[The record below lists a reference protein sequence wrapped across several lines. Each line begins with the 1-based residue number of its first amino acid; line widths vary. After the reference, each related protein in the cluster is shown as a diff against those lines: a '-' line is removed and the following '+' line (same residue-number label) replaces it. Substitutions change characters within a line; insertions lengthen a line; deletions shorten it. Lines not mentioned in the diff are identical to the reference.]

1 MSTVVNSTKPIVERR
16 DGSGSYRPASL
27 SDVIR
32 SEWVKLTSVRSTW
45 ITLAVT
51 VLLGVGLGTLIS
63 NLAASR
69 YSTRSQLRL
78 TWDPTSVSFRALVVA
93 QLAIAVL
100 GILVI
105 TSEYGTG
112 LIRTSLAVVPTR
124 RRFLAAKAAVFGATA
139 LVVGEVT
146 AFAAFLLGQ
155 AAIGSSAPNANLGQP
170 GVLRAVIG
178 AGLYLAVIGL
188 LSVGVGTLV
197 RNTAAGISA
206 MVALLFVL
214 PGLVQALPAS
224 WSNAITE
231 WWPTQ
236 AGSQVFATH
245 GGAHTLSA
253 WAGFAVLVVFTAVVF
268 GFAQWNLVR
277 RDA

>member
-1 MSTVVNSTKPIVERR
+1 MTTTVATHAGRQR
-16 DGSGSYRPASL
+16 DTGGSGSHRPASF
-27 SDVIR
+27 SDVAR

-45 ITLAVT
+45 ITLTVT
-51 VLLGVGLGTLIS
+51 VLLGVGVGTLIS
-63 NLAASR
+63 GLAASR
-69 YSTRSQLRL
+69 YSTDQHLHQS
-78 TWDPTSVSFRALVVA
+78 WDPTSVSFRALVIA

-100 GILVI
+100 GTLVI

-112 LIRTSLAVVPTR
+112 LIRTSLAAVPSR
-124 RRFLAAKAAVFGATA
+124 RRFLAAKATVFSAVA

-146 AFAAFLLGQ
+146 AFVAFLLGQ
-155 AAIGSSAPNANLGQP
+155 AAIGTSAPHANLGQP

-178 AGLYLAVIGL
+178 AGLYLAAIGL
-188 LSVGVGTLV
+188 LSVGVGTLL

-214 PGLVQALPAS
+214 PGLVQALPSS
-224 WSNAITE
+224 WANAITE

-236 AGSQVFATH
+236 AGSQVYALH

-253 WAGFAVLVVFTAVVF
+253 WAGFAVLIAFNAVVF
-268 GFAQWNLVR
+268 GFAQWMLVR

>member
-1 MSTVVNSTKPIVERR
+1 M
-16 DGSGSYRPASL
+16 
-27 SDVIR
+27 
-32 SEWVKLTSVRSTW
+32 
-45 ITLAVT
+45 T

-124 RRFLAAKAAVFGATA
+124 RRFLAGKAAVFGATA

>member
-1 MSTVVNSTKPIVERR
+1 MTTAIATSTSPTHK
-16 DGSGSYRPASL
+16 GGASGSRRPAGFA
-27 SDVIR
+27 DVAR

-51 VLLGVGLGTLIS
+51 VLLGVGVGTLIS
-63 NLAASR
+63 GLAASR
-69 YSTRSQLRL
+69 YSTDRQLHQS
-78 TWDPTSVSFRALVVA
+78 WDPTSVSFRALVIA
-93 QLAIAVL
+93 QLAVAVL
-100 GILVI
+100 GTLVI

-112 LIRTSLAVVPTR
+112 LIRISLAAVPSR
-124 RRFLAAKAAVFGATA
+124 RRFLAAKAAVFTAVA

-155 AAIGSSAPNANLGQP
+155 AAIGTSAPHATLGQP

-178 AGLYLAVIGL
+178 AGLYLAAIGL
-188 LSVGVGTLV
+188 LAVGIGTLL

-214 PGLVQALPAS
+214 PGLVQALPSS
-224 WSNAITE
+224 WANAITE

-236 AGSQVFATH
+236 AGSQVYALQ

-253 WAGFAVLVVFTAVVF
+253 WAGFAVLIAFSAVVF
-268 GFAQWNLVR
+268 GFAQWMLVR

>member
-155 AAIGSSAPNANLGQP
+155 AAIGSSAPHANLGQP

>member
-1 MSTVVNSTKPIVERR
+1 MTTAIAAPSGAARSAG
-16 DGSGSYRPASL
+16 GSGSHRPAGL
-27 SDVIR
+27 SGVAR
-32 SEWVKLTSVRSTW
+32 AEWVKLTSVRSTW
-45 ITLAVT
+45 ITLTVT
-51 VLLGVGLGTLIS
+51 VLLGVGVGTLIS
-63 NLAASR
+63 GLAASR
-69 YSTRSQLRL
+69 YSTDHHLRL
-78 TWDPTSVSFRALVVA
+78 NWDPTAVSFRALVIA

-100 GILVI
+100 GTLVI

-112 LIRTSLAVVPTR
+112 LIRTSLAAVPSR
-124 RRFLAAKAAVFGATA
+124 RRFLAAKASVFTAVA

-155 AAIGSSAPNANLGQP
+155 AAIGTSAPHATLGQP

-178 AGLYLAVIGL
+178 AGLYLAAIGL
-188 LSVGVGTLV
+188 VSVGIGTLV

-214 PGLVQALPAS
+214 PGLVQALPSS
-224 WSNAITE
+224 WANAITE

-236 AGSQVFATH
+236 AGSQVYALH

-253 WAGFAVLVVFTAVVF
+253 WAGFGVLIAFAAVVF
-268 GFAQWNLVR
+268 GFAQWMLVR

>member
-1 MSTVVNSTKPIVERR
+1 MSTTLGPSPRPVSVGAPTRV
-16 DGSGSYRPASL
+16 RPARFP
-27 SDVIR
+27 DVVR

-45 ITLAVT
+45 VTLGVT
-51 VLLGVGLGTLIS
+51 VLLGVGVGALIS
-63 NLAASR
+63 HLAASR
-69 YSTRSQLRL
+69 FADGRIAPGS
-78 TWDPTSVSFRALVVA
+78 WDPTSVSFRALVIA

-100 GILVI
+100 GTLVV

-112 LIRTSLAVVPTR
+112 MIRTTLTAVPR
-124 RRFLAAKAAVFGATA
+124 RGRLLAAKAVVFGAVA
-139 LVVGEVT
+139 LVVGEIT

-155 AAIGSSAPNANLGQP
+155 AVMGSGAPRASLAQHD
-170 GVLRAVIG
+170 VLRAVIG
-178 AGLYLAVIGL
+178 AGLYLAMIGL
-188 LSVGVGTLV
+188 LAVAVGTVV

-214 PGLVQALPAS
+214 PGVVQALPAS

-236 AGSQVFATH
+236 AGSRVFALH
-245 GGAHTLSA
+245 RDPHTLAA
-253 WAGFAVLVVFTAVVF
+253 WSGFAVLVVFCAVVF
-268 GFAQWNLVR
+268 GIARWVIGL

>member
-1 MSTVVNSTKPIVERR
+1 MSTVVDQISPATDRR
-16 DGSGSYRPASL
+16 EKSESYRPAGIRG
-27 SDVIR
+27 VAR

-45 ITLAVT
+45 VTLAVT
-51 VLLGVGLGTLIS
+51 VLLGVGVGTLIS

-69 YSTRSQLRL
+69 YASDQHLKL
-78 TWDPTSVSFRALVVA
+78 TWDPTSVSFRALVIA

-100 GILVI
+100 GTLVI

-112 LIRTSLAVVPTR
+112 LIRTSLAAVPSR
-124 RRFLAAKAAVFGATA
+124 GHFLAAKAAVFGAVA

-155 AAIGSSAPNANLGQP
+155 AAIGSSAPQAALSQP
-170 GVLRAVIG
+170 GVLRAVVG
-178 AGLYLAVIGL
+178 AGLYLAAIGL
-188 LSVGVGTLV
+188 LSVGVGTLL

-214 PGLVQALPAS
+214 PGLVQALPSS
-224 WSNAITE
+224 WSTPITK

-236 AGSQVFATH
+236 AGSQVFAV
-245 GGAHTLSA
+245 HTAANSLSA
-253 WAGFAVLVVFTAVVF
+253 WAGFAVLIAFTAVVF
-268 GFAQWNLVR
+268 GFAQWTLVH